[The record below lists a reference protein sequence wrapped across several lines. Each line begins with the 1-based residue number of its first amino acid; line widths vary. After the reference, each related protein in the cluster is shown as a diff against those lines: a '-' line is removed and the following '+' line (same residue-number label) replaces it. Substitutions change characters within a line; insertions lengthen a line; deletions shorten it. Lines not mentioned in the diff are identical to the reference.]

1 VEADHQSI
9 SNCKQH
15 TESRRER
22 KAKKAGGCLVECIN
36 KAYHIIVK
44 YHGAREAFPFLAF
57 MLLSCKTGI
66 TRTVDKFHAFLL
78 D

>member
-44 YHGAREAFPFLAF
+44 YHGAREAFQFLA
-57 MLLSCKTGI
+57 LISQLI